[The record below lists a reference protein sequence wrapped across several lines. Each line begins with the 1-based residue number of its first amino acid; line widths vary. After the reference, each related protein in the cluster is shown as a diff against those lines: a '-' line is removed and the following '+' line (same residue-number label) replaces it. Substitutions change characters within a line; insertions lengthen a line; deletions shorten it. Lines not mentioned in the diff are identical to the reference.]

1 MLNAMVT
8 ALDQLIDVQQQLITC
23 ADNKKAALIERNVD
37 NLNGVTKEEKKL
49 VKQLEQAEQERMAA
63 MESVAQDSAAAGFQS
78 YLDQL
83 PDGQARQKIESQL
96 KTLQELTAE
105 LQAKNKINDR
115 LLKDSMSFVQHMI
128 DQITKSQQQQ
138 FNYQSPMGQAGQKS
152 QTSNRGFFD
161 TKA

>member
-1 MLNAMVT
+1 MVT
-8 ALDQLIDVQQQLITC
+8 ALDQLINVQQQLINC

-37 NLNGVTKEEKKL
+37 SLNGVTKEEKKL
-49 VKQLEQAEQERMAA
+49 VKQLEQAEQGRMAV
-63 MESVAQDSAAAGFQS
+63 MESVAQEQPAASFQS
-78 YLDQL
+78 FLEGLPGGQVKQQL
-83 PDGQARQKIESQL
+83 QLQL
-96 KTLQELTAE
+96 KILQELTAE

-152 QTSNRGFFD
+152 QTGNRGFFD

>member
-1 MLNAMVT
+1 MVT

-23 ADNKKAALIERNVD
+23 ADNKKAALIERSVD
-37 NLNGVTKEEKKL
+37 SLNGVTKEEKKL

-63 MESVAQDSAAAGFQS
+63 MEGVSQEPSAANFQS
-78 YLDQL
+78 FLNKL
-83 PDGQARQKIESQL
+83 PDGQEKQKLQLQL

-138 FNYQSPMGQAGQKS
+138 FNYQSPMGQSKS
-152 QTSNRGFFD
+152 QTGNRGFFD

>member
-1 MLNAMVT
+1 MNAMVT
-8 ALDQLIDVQQQLITC
+8 ALEQLIDVQQQLINC

-37 NLNGVTKEEKKL
+37 SLNGVTKEEKKL
-49 VKQLEQAEQERMAA
+49 VKQLEQAEQGRMAV
-63 MESVAQDSAAAGFQS
+63 MESVVQDSAAAGFQS
-78 YLDQL
+78 FLDQV
-83 PDGQARQKIESQL
+83 PGGQARQKIESQL

-128 DQITKSQQQQ
+128 DQITRSQQQQ

-152 QTSNRGFFD
+152 QTGNRGFFD